1 MALIMERVTVAE
13 LANEFNVQNQ
23 VVLSVLKKLGIFVP
37 PSPSASVDAGFA
49 ERARKEL
56 QKQLQQVKPAEEPA
70 PKKPAKAAKPKEPV
84 KGPRKGIAKPAMV
97 EEEPKPA
104 TLAPRKGKLK
114 ATDYAPAAAEE
125 KPTKAA
131 VIEMPRPA
139 EVRPRPEKVEKKE
152 AAVAAPP
159 QPVIEKP
166 IEEQPA
172 EKKEAPP
179 AEKVVPARPA
189 PPPAPPKVEAPPPPK
204 PKPQILKQSQAEAA
218 PVAVEITE
226 RIFKIPALKPVER
239 PAEQRKRR
247 QKERPSGSVVIEGPR
262 PTEPAEV
269 KLINLT
275 EGLTVKELAERINV
289 KVKDLIARLF
299 QRGIVATI
307 NQTLDGELIKQVCRD
322 FGYEVNLVSF
332 EEELAALEAGE
343 DRLEDHLPRPP
354 VVTIMG
360 HVDHGKTT
368 LLDAVRKSRITEQE
382 HGGITQHI
390 GAYKVEIKERSIVFL
405 DTPGHEAFT
414 LMRARGAQVTD
425 IVVLVVAADD
435 GVMPQTVEAIDHARA
450 AGVPIVVAIN
460 KMDKPG
466 AQPEKVKQQLSD
478 LGLVPEE
485 WGGDTVMVQIS
496 AKTLTNIDLLL
507 EMILLVADLKE
518 LKANP
523 KRRAVGTVL
532 EARLDRT
539 RGPVATVLVQ
549 NGTLRIGDVF
559 LAGAVYGKVR
569 AMIDDRGRMI
579 KEAAPATPVEVL
591 GLQGVPQAGDKF
603 LVVDDIEKAK
613 RIAVYRQMQMRE
625 KALRKSARLTLNQLY
640 EQMREGKVKELPLIL
655 KADVQGSVEAL
666 TDALNRLSTEKVK
679 IKILHSGVGAITESD
694 VLLASASNAIIIGF
708 NVRPER
714 KATELAEQ
722 EGVDIRLHTII
733 YDVMQEIRN
742 AMVGLLEVTTRERFL
757 GAAEV
762 RQTFSIPKVGT
773 VAGAYVTSGVIRR
786 GAEIRLLRD
795 NAVVY
800 QGKVSS
806 LRRFKEDVEE
816 VRSGFECGI
825 GIENYNDLKVGDVI
839 EAYVVEKVQPTASQL

>member
-1 MALIMERVTVAE
+1 MERVTVAE

-114 ATDYAPAAAEE
+114 ATDYTSAVAEE
-125 KPTKAA
+125 RPPKAA

-152 AAVAAPP
+152 TREAAVVAPA
-159 QPVIEKP
+159 QPVVEKP
-166 IEEQPA
+166 AEEPV
-172 EKKEAPP
+172 ERKEAPP
-179 AEKVVPARPA
+179 AEKVVPAK
-189 PPPAPPKVEAPPPPK
+189 PAPPKVETPPPPK

-218 PVAVEITE
+218 PVPVEITE
-226 RIFKIPALKPVER
+226 RIFKMPAPKPVER

-247 QKERPSGSVVIEGPR
+247 QKDRPSGTIVIEGPR
-262 PTEPAEV
+262 PVEPAEV
-269 KLINLT
+269 KPINLT
-275 EGLTVKELAERINV
+275 DGLTVRELAERINV

-322 FGYEVNLVSF
+322 FGYDVNLVSF
-332 EEELAALEAGE
+332 EEELAELEAGE
-343 DRLEDHLPRPP
+343 DRNEDYGPRPP

-390 GAYKVEIKERSIVFL
+390 GAYEVNIKERSIIFL

-450 AGVPIVVAIN
+450 AGVPIIVAIN

-466 AQPEKVKQQLSD
+466 VQPERVKQQLSD
-478 LGLVPEE
+478 LGLIPEE

-518 LKANP
+518 LKSNP

-579 KEAAPATPVEVL
+579 KEAPPATPVEVL

-625 KALRKSARLTLNQLY
+625 KALRRTARLTLDQLY
-640 EQMREGKVKELPLIL
+640 EQLREGKVKELPLIL

-679 IKILHSGVGAITESD
+679 IKILHGGVGAITESD

-714 KATELAEQ
+714 KAAELAEQ
-722 EGVDIRLHTII
+722 EAVDIRLHTII
-733 YDVMQEIRN
+733 YDVMHEIRN

-786 GAEIRLLRD
+786 GAEVRLLRD
-795 NAVVY
+795 SVVVY